1 MGSQMTTNFRTR
13 AAALFVSLLMALGL
27 GVAVGAQPAQA
38 APGCTQFGFCLH
50 NNSASDPFYISSG
63 SAPRN
68 TCLSDPTDNIASFVT
83 ENTGVQ
89 WWLFRTNTCGGS
101 HFVIHAGVNA
111 DLANS
116 GYNNAVAAVMR
127 TSTIG

>member
-1 MGSQMTTNFRTR
+1 MGSQMTNFRMR
-13 AAALFVSLLMALGL
+13 AAVLFVSLLLALGGGL
-27 GVAVGAQPAQA
+27 AVARPAQA

-50 NNSASDPFYISSG
+50 NSSTSNPFYISSG

-89 WWLFRTNTCGGS
+89 WWLFRTNDCGGS